1 MPLNICFKREK
12 INMPKIIIYT
22 AHRCGY
28 CIMAKRLL
36 DSKNVTY
43 TEINV
48 DEQAGMREE
57 MMTRTRRRTVPQI
70 YIGDFH
76 VGGFDDLNAL
86 NQAGKLN
93 VLLQNENNQS

>member
-1 MPLNICFKREK
+1 
-12 INMPKIIIYT
+12 
-22 AHRCGY
+22 
-28 CIMAKRLL
+28 MAKRLL

-48 DEQAGMREE
+48 DEQVGMREE

>member
-1 MPLNICFKREK
+1 
-12 INMPKIIIYT
+12 MPKILIYT

-28 CIMAKRLL
+28 CVMAKRLL
-36 DSKNVTY
+36 DSKNVIY

-57 MMTRTRRRTVPQI
+57 MITRTRRRTVPQI

>member
-1 MPLNICFKREK
+1 MPEIL
-12 INMPKIIIYT
+12 IYT

-28 CIMAKRLL
+28 CVMAKRLL

-57 MMTRTRRRTVPQI
+57 MMARTHRRTVPQI

-93 VLLQNENNQS
+93 VLLQNENNTP

>member
-1 MPLNICFKREK
+1 MPAIL
-12 INMPKIIIYT
+12 IYT

-28 CIMAKRLL
+28 CVMAKRLL
-36 DSKNVTY
+36 DSKKAVY

-57 MMTRTRRRTVPQI
+57 MMQKTRRRTVPQI
-70 YIGDFH
+70 YIGDLH

-86 NQAGKLN
+86 NQAGKLDT
-93 VLLQNENNQS
+93 LLAQN